1 MKSSPGFSLVE
12 VTLAMGLVSF
22 SLVGLMGLL
31 PVGLS
36 NFREA
41 MELQTQA
48 RIAQQ
53 IAAEFQLMPF
63 SQVTAGS
70 YQGDFPRHY
79 DEEGSKVSAAE
90 AIYTVTAN
98 APGAMELPGGTN
110 NADMRLLT
118 FGIRKKTSPNT
129 IEAFSLVASNTGR

>member
-22 SLVGLMGLL
+22 SLVGLMGML

-41 MELQTQA
+41 MEIQTQA

-63 SQVTAGS
+63 SEVSGGS
-70 YQGDFPRHY
+70 YQNGFPRHY
-79 DEEGSKVSAAE
+79 DEEGTSVTATE
-90 AIYTVTAN
+90 AIYTVTAE
-98 APGAMELPGGTN
+98 APAAMELPGSAA

-118 FGIRKKTSPNT
+118 FGIRKKTSPKAA
-129 IEAFSLVASNTGR
+129 EAFSLVASNTGR

>member
-22 SLVGLMGLL
+22 SLVGLMGML

-36 NFREA
+36 NLREA

-53 IAAEFQLMPF
+53 LAAELQLLPF
-63 SQVTAGS
+63 AEVSGGS
-70 YQGDFPRHY
+70 YQSSFPRHY
-79 DEEGSKVSAAE
+79 DEEGSSVTATE
-90 AIYTVTAN
+90 AIYTVTAD
-98 APGAMELPGGTN
+98 ALAAVELPGGASN
-110 NADMRLLT
+110 PEIRRLT
-118 FGIRKKTSPNT
+118 FGIQKKTSPNT
-129 IEAFSLVASNTGR
+129 TEAFSLVASNTGR

>member
-41 MELQTQA
+41 MEIQTQA

-63 SQVTAGS
+63 PEISDGS
-70 YQGDFPRHY
+70 YQSGFPRHY
-79 DEEGSKVSAAE
+79 DEEGTAVAATE
-90 AIYTVTAN
+90 AIYTVTAD
-98 APGAMELPGGTN
+98 APGALELPGG
-110 NADMRLLT
+110 ADNPDLRLLT
-118 FGIRKKTSPNT
+118 FGIRKKTSPKT
-129 IEAFSLVASNTGR
+129 SEAFSLVASNTGR